1 MLADFKKVSGW
12 GKEEMKNADR
22 ISSIVILG
30 LCAYF
35 WYESTRFTKFGSL
48 FPQAVVIA
56 LSLLALMLLIVSF
69 FRRREKVKAFEQT
82 GVKYINIVIA
92 GLLIIAWTFFIKL
105 LGFVVTSAVFFSVI
119 TIIFDSKKKTALYLL
134 KKIGVVVATVGF
146 FYLFFSKLLLVPFP
160 KGVLF

>member
-1 MLADFKKVSGW
+1 MLANSEKVCW

-22 ISSIVILG
+22 ISSIAILS

-56 LSLLALMLLIVSF
+56 LGLLALTLLIVSF
-69 FRRREKVKAFEQT
+69 FRKREKVKAFEQA
-82 GVKYINIVIA
+82 GVKYINIVTA

-105 LGFVVTSAVFFSVI
+105 LGFVITSVVFFSVI
-119 TIIFDSKKKTALYLL
+119 TIMFDSKKKTVFYML
-134 KKIGVVVATVGF
+134 KKIATVVATIGF